1 MFIPRYQATYTL
13 GHIITACLPS
23 HLSSEKVNTRFG
35 GETSIH
41 LSASDA
47 LLYALRRFGISGRVV
62 VPAYT
67 CDRVV
72 QAVLGAGCEPI
83 FCDVELSTGTLEA
96 SGLTSLV
103 PGEVCAVVATHI
115 FGMHCHLEKIR
126 QECRRIGAVL
136 IEDCAL
142 AMGSVVEHSD
152 FGLADMTIYSFGRA
166 KTVSFGVGGLL
177 SVRDDCLTELLKEC
191 DELTRS
197 SVTKDIVTTFKQVVQ
212 LLAYWRPL
220 WLVRL
225 YCERYIKR
233 MIDIKPSASN
243 TRSAL
248 RYSSM
253 PEFFANM
260 LSNLL
265 CNFDYEK
272 EFAHRKH
279 IAAIYNEKLV
289 ASEHLTKPVCGELT
303 DYVSPGY
310 PIFVSRRNDLYRN
323 LLAEGIDTGRFYSY
337 NVGGDYTGVSFPNS
351 DKIAREILL
360 LPNHQNVA
368 AATAEVVVRRVNA
381 WVNSLQ

>member
-13 GHIITACLPS
+13 GDIITACLPS
-23 HLSSEKVNTRFG
+23 HAPAEKLNTQFG

-47 LLYALRRFGISGRVV
+47 LLYALRRFGVSGRVV

-96 SGLTSLV
+96 SGLASFV
-103 PGEVCAVVATHI
+103 PGEVKAVVATHI
-115 FGMHCHLEKIR
+115 FGMRCNLEDIKK
-126 QECRRIGAVL
+126 QCRRIGAVL

-142 AMGSVVEHSD
+142 AMDGVMDSVSS
-152 FGLADMTIYSFGRA
+152 GRADMTIYSFGRA

-177 SVRDDCLTELLKEC
+177 SVYDDRLAEHPIEFDK
-191 DELTRS
+191 LTRS
-197 SVTKDIVTTFKQVVQ
+197 SVIKDIMTTFKQIVQ

-225 YCERYIKR
+225 YCECFIKS

-248 RYSSM
+248 IYSSV
-253 PEFFANM
+253 PKFFENM
-260 LSNLL
+260 LNNLL

-272 EFAHRKH
+272 EFAHREL
-279 IAAIYNEKLV
+279 IAAIYHEKLV
-289 ASEHLTKPVCGELT
+289 ASDYITKPVYGELT
-303 DYVSPGY
+303 DYVPPGY
-310 PIFVSRRNDLYRN
+310 PIFVSRRSDLYLD
-323 LLAEGIDTGRFYSY
+323 LLAEGIDTGRFFSY
-337 NVGGDYTGVSFPNS
+337 NVGGDYTGDSYPNS
-351 DKIAREILL
+351 DRIAREILL
-360 LPNHQNVA
+360 LPNHQDVT
-368 AATAEVVVRRVNA
+368 AATAESVARKVNA
-381 WVNSLQ
+381 WVTSLQ

>member
-248 RYSSM
+248 RYSSV
-253 PEFFANM
+253 PEFFCKHAQQLHDLLVRSQS
-260 LSNLL
+260 LSCLM
-265 CNFDYEK
+265 
-272 EFAHRKH
+272 
-279 IAAIYNEKLV
+279 
-289 ASEHLTKPVCGELT
+289 
-303 DYVSPGY
+303 
-310 PIFVSRRNDLYRN
+310 
-323 LLAEGIDTGRFYSY
+323 
-337 NVGGDYTGVSFPNS
+337 
-351 DKIAREILL
+351 
-360 LPNHQNVA
+360 
-368 AATAEVVVRRVNA
+368 
-381 WVNSLQ
+381 